1 MIEWPAKPLVSVRYF
16 MLGILVFLLGLG
28 LIFVFQN
35 RQPVV
40 LTFLGASPSQ
50 ALFSLQLPLGLWVVL
65 FIVAGVLT
73 SLLISGLIRISQPTP
88 APAPQR
94 PRRTPPR
101 RAPSPP
107 PPASPPP
114 SANPA
119 WQWDNP
125 VPEVDDW
132 IVEEWPPEPMPP
144 RPTEMPPPV
153 KPAPEPSDWKEDRPE
168 PMAPPT
174 PPPVQLRQFEA
185 SQTPQ
190 KTERQGTIYSVTYRD
205 AQTPRPQDR
214 SGVYDANYRVLNAP
228 ATPDEPA
235 NDTDSDEDWI

>member
-1 MIEWPAKPLVSVRYF
+1 
-16 MLGILVFLLGLG
+16 MLGIIVLLLGLG

-35 RQPVV
+35 QQPVV

-73 SLLISGLIRISQPTP
+73 SLLISGLIRISRPAPPPKQPRRPTP
-88 APAPQR
+88 
-94 PRRTPPR
+94 RRG
-101 RAPSPP
+101 PP
-107 PPASPPP
+107 PTTTSPPP

-132 IVEEWPPEPMPP
+132 IVEAPPPAPIPP
-144 RPTEMPPPV
+144 RPTEAPPPV
-153 KPAPEPSDWKEDRPE
+153 KPVPEPSDWEEDQPE
-168 PMAPPT
+168 PMASSA

-185 SQTPQ
+185 PQNPQ
-190 KTERQGTIYSVTYRD
+190 KSERQGTIYAVTYRE
-205 AQTPRPQDR
+205 AKSPPVKSRPQDS
-214 SGVYDANYRVLNAP
+214 SGVYDANYRILNAP
-228 ATPDEPA
+228 PARDEPA
-235 NDTDSDEDWI
+235 NDADSDEDWI